1 MSTYDFAADGRTT
14 RRGAWFADRSVRTK
28 ILALTA
34 IFALTSAGSGV
45 YALITMD
52 RMAGETEQLSTTV
65 TTLMS
70 PLNTVH
76 QDQLKARMI
85 VAQLGATRSPE
96 AQDHWLQEQVD
107 NDAEI
112 DAAIAQFEAAGGTV
126 VPTWADF
133 RTGFDA
139 WRAARDEQLVPA
151 ATSGDSARYEQVL
164 NDVTEPLKSTYVD
177 ALDAAAVAGDEYAQG
192 IADEARTEADRA
204 ATVLIIT
211 LVLAIIGV
219 TAVGAIVAGAIRRSV
234 QRVQGS
240 LEALARG
247 DLTVRADV
255 HSRDEVGRMATALT
269 IAQESLQRTLVG
281 VVETSET
288 VAAAA
293 EELSASSDQV
303 AAGSD
308 ETSAQAGVVAAAAEQ
323 VSRNVQAVAA
333 GAEQMGASI
342 REIAQNANLAAKVA
356 GQATSAAESA
366 NDQVARLGESSQ
378 QIGNVVKT
386 ITSIA
391 EQTNLLALNA
401 TIEAARAGEAGK
413 GFAVVAGEVKELA
426 SETARATEDIA
437 RRVEA
442 IQADTTGA
450 VAAIGQIA
458 AIIASINDYQLTIA
472 SAVEE
477 QTATTNEMSRGV
489 AEAATGSGEI
499 AVNIGG
505 VASSAA
511 SSSEVLGQMGQA
523 VGELARLSTDLR
535 TRVSAFTF

>member
-1 MSTYDFAADGRTT
+1 MSTTQPEPEGRTT
-14 RRGAWFADRSVRTK
+14 RRSAWFGDRSVRTK
-28 ILALTA
+28 ILSLTA
-34 IFALTSAGSGV
+34 IFALTAAGAGT
-45 YALITMD
+45 YALLTMD
-52 RMAGETEQLSTTV
+52 KMASQTEALSTAV
-65 TTLMS
+65 TTIMA
-70 PLNTVH
+70 PLSTVH

-85 VAQLGATRSPE
+85 VAQLGAVRSPE
-96 AQDHWLQEQVD
+96 ATQHWLEEQAS

-112 DAAIAQFEAAGGTV
+112 DAAIQEFEAAGGTV
-126 VPTWADF
+126 VPSWADF
-133 RTGFDA
+133 RTAFDA
-139 WRAARDEQLVPA
+139 WRTARDEQLVPA
-151 ATSGDSARYEQVL
+151 ATSGDTAEYERVL
-164 NDVTEPLKSTYVD
+164 DEVTEPLKSTYVD
-177 ALDAAAVAGDEYAQG
+177 ALDAAAAAGDEYAQG
-192 IADEARTEADRA
+192 IADEADHEASRA
-204 ATVLIIT
+204 STVLIT
-211 LVLAIIGV
+211 VLALAIIGV
-219 TAVGAIVAGAIRRSV
+219 TALGALVAGSIRRSV
-234 QRVQGS
+234 LRVQAA
-240 LEALARG
+240 LDALARG

-255 HSRDEVGRMATALT
+255 HSRDEIGRMADSLG
-269 IAQESLQRTLVG
+269 IAQNALQYTLSG
-281 VVETSET
+281 VIETSQT
-288 VAAAA
+288 VASAA
-293 EELSASSDQV
+293 EELSASSSQV

-342 REIAQNANLAAKVA
+342 REIAQNANQAAKVA